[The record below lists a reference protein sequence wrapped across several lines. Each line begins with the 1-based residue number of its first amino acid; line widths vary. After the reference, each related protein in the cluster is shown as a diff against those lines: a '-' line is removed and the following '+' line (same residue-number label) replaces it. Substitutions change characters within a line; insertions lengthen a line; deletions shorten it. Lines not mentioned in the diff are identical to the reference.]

1 MIHNQ
6 ILQVGWELF
15 IIVNKA
21 FILLNV
27 KSGYEDSVKEEL
39 ERTKGIIESHSIY
52 GKYDFMVS
60 MESSSQDELKSDIFA
75 LRKMSGVTSTLS
87 MMVIE

>member
-1 MIHNQ
+1 MIYNQ
-6 ILQVGWELF
+6 ILQVGQELF
-15 IIVNKA
+15 IIMNKA

-27 KSGYEDSVKEEL
+27 KSGYEDSVKKEL
-39 ERTKGIIESHSIY
+39 EITKGIIESHAIY
-52 GKYDFMVS
+52 GKYDFMKS

>member
-39 ERTKGIIESHSIY
+39 ERTKGIIESHAIY
-52 GKYDFMVS
+52 GKYDFMV
-60 MESSSQDELKSDIFA
+60 
-75 LRKMSGVTSTLS
+75 
-87 MMVIE
+87 

>member
-39 ERTKGIIESHSIY
+39 ERTRGIIESHAIY
-52 GKYDFMVS
+52 GKYDFMISV
-60 MESSSQDELKSDIFA
+60 
-75 LRKMSGVTSTLS
+75 
-87 MMVIE
+87 

>member
-1 MIHNQ
+1 M
-6 ILQVGWELF
+6 
-15 IIVNKA
+15 NKA

-27 KSGYEDSVKEEL
+27 KSGYEDSVKKEL
-39 ERTKGIIESHSIY
+39 EITKGIIESHAIY

-60 MESSSQDELKSDIFA
+60 MESSSQDELKSDIFS

-87 MMVIE
+87 MIVIESVSYTHLTLPTKRIV

>member
-1 MIHNQ
+1 M
-6 ILQVGWELF
+6 
-15 IIVNKA
+15 
-21 FILLNV
+21 
-27 KSGYEDSVKEEL
+27 SEEINSTNND
-39 ERTKGIIESHSIY
+39 ETQSPVEQDVQTIETTVTESHAIY
-52 GKYDFMVS
+52 GKYDFMIS

>member
-39 ERTKGIIESHSIY
+39 ERTKGIIESHAIY
-52 GKYDFMVS
+52 GKYDFMIS

>member
-1 MIHNQ
+1 MIYNQ

-27 KSGYEDSVKEEL
+27 KSG
-39 ERTKGIIESHSIY
+39 
-52 GKYDFMVS
+52 
-60 MESSSQDELKSDIFA
+60 
-75 LRKMSGVTSTLS
+75 
-87 MMVIE
+87 

>member
-1 MIHNQ
+1 M
-6 ILQVGWELF
+6 
-15 IIVNKA
+15 NKA
-21 FILLNV
+21 FVLLNV

-39 ERTKGIIESHSIY
+39 EKTKGVIESHAIY

-75 LRKMSGVTSTLS
+75 LRKMLGVTSTLS
-87 MMVIE
+87 MIVIE